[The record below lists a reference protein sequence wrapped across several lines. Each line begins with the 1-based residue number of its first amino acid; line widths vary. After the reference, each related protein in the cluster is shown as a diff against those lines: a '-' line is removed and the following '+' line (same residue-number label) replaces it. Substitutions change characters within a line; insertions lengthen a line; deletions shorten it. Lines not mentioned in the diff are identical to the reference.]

1 LKGWLEGNTRVGQ
14 PEAGSG
20 GAVAR
25 GKALFEDAVVA
36 CASCHSGAK
45 LTNNESVD
53 VGTGRKFQVP
63 SLIGIR
69 NRAPFMHD
77 GCATTLFE
85 RFDASCG
92 GTKHGDVSGLSE
104 GDLDDLVAYMDSL

>member
-1 LKGWLEGNTRVGQ
+1 M
-14 PEAGSG
+14 
-20 GAVAR
+20 
-25 GKALFEDAVVA
+25 VA
-36 CASCHSGAK
+36 CASCHSGPS
-45 LTNNESVD
+45 LTNNETVD

-92 GTKHGDVSGLSE
+92 GDQHGDLSGLSE
-104 GDLDDLVAYMDSL
+104 GDLDDMVAYMDSL